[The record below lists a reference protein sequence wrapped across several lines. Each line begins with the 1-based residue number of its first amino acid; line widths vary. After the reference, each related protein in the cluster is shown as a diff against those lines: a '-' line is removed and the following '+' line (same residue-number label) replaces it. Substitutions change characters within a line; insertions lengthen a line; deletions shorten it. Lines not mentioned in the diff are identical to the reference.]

1 MNYSIWMA
9 ETVFIDLDTMFVS
22 LRLSGNGEGITN
34 GKQSKFLKNCG
45 NGVLPLNPA
54 ISGGFTPNG
63 GSALGVPN
71 NFGLSTDYRVSLVHG
86 WRFWIRFAKSRRHS
100 RQSPGF
106 TKNIYNENFVE
117 WKNIFKKYD
126 FFFCSCFRT
135 MCIPHLFEWGTL

>member
-1 MNYSIWMA
+1 MA

-71 NFGLSTDYRVSLVHG
+71 NFGLNPPSQLIMGITGSWLAFLDQVRKESQTQS
-86 WRFWIRFAKSRRHS
+86 AKPPNH
-100 RQSPGF
+100 
-106 TKNIYNENFVE
+106 
-117 WKNIFKKYD
+117 
-126 FFFCSCFRT
+126 
-135 MCIPHLFEWGTL
+135 